1 MMPTMIGRYRIKAEL
16 GRGGMST
23 VYLAHDPLFDRDV
36 AIKLLPLELLHQPT
50 FRRRF
55 EREAKVVA
63 ALEHPAI
70 VPVYDFGEN
79 DGQPFLVMRF
89 MTGGSLSE
97 RLNQGAISLTES
109 AQIISYLAPA
119 LDEVH
124 AHGVIHRDLKPSNI
138 LFDQRG
144 QPFISDFGTA
154 KLQDAQTKLTD
165 TGGAVGTPAYMSPEQ
180 IQANADLDGR
190 SDIYTLG
197 VILFEMLSGSHP
209 FETNTPI
216 AIAVKH
222 MFEPVPRLLDMDPN
236 LPANCQAVIAK
247 AMAKKKEDRYATA
260 VSFANEFNVVVEQI
274 EGSEVITPLPELEK
288 GRRLALL
295 ISNTDY
301 KAEGLS
307 KLVAPPNSIYD
318 VADVLM
324 NPDIGGYEEV
334 LTLVNEPAEAI
345 RRAVAQFYAKKS
357 ADDHL
362 LLYFMGHAA
371 LGKQG
376 RIYLIANDT
385 DPSLLRGTSI
395 PAAFIADEMDNSLS
409 KKQILVLD
417 CHYSDTAP
425 SEVPGLVG
433 RSIDSA
439 ETFSRNGHQRVVVS
453 AYDSTEY
460 NWNNGHISGQAEP
473 SPFSRHFVDGLRS
486 GAADKNENGIITIGE
501 LFDYVQEQMATK
513 VSSGKHHPRKW
524 TPNFIKSSDEIVVGR
539 APINAPT
546 PLSQIVP
553 PPSNLLSKPLITLP
567 EEAKLTDA
575 DQTIASIFRQGRTR
589 WAVVGISALLL
600 FILFG
605 GLTTMANGSK
615 SNESNIVLGSTE
627 TSTPT
632 LTTTAV
638 SPTKTTTAVN
648 TTEPTNTPPPATPTA
663 LATATAIVA
672 EEETEDEE
680 GDSIETAVAILS
692 SSIFD
697 YPDTNANELT
707 FIGVGDAVNV
717 IGKSELGNWL
727 YVQTD
732 EGIEGFIYS
741 PRLEFAGNLE
751 SLPIKT
757 TSSTFI
763 PSTTDCNAAGCAPLT
778 MDAYPILGTRCEGDN
793 RYRTVYLSGQG
804 GDGSYTYYWNGE
816 KLAGPQS
823 EGFGFEVNGGED
835 ERVIGMGKIVSGD
848 GQTVETELFIDDFSC
863 D

>member
-1 MMPTMIGRYRIKAEL
+1 MMPNMIGRYRIKAEL

-79 DGQPFLVMRF
+79 EGQPFLVMRF

-144 QPFISDFGTA
+144 MPFISDFGTA

-180 IQANADLDGR
+180 IQANEDLDGR

-247 AMAKKKEDRYATA
+247 AMAKKKEDRYQTA
-260 VSFANEFNVVVEQI
+260 VAFAAEFTAVVDQLQAGELALVQP
-274 EGSEVITPLPELEK
+274 EVEK

-295 ISNTDY
+295 IGNSQY

-307 KLVAPPNSIYD
+307 KLIAPPSSIHD

-324 NPDIGGYEEV
+324 NPEIGAYEEV
-334 LTLVNEPAEAI
+334 LTLVDEPAEAI
-345 RRAVAQFYAKKS
+345 RRAVAQFYANKTV
-357 ADDHL
+357 DDQL

-371 LGKQG
+371 LGKHG

-395 PAAFIADEMDNSLS
+395 PTAFIADEMDNSQS
-409 KKQILVLD
+409 QKQIFVLD

-425 SEVPGLVG
+425 SETPNLVG
-433 RSIDSA
+433 RSIDTA
-439 ETFSRNGHQRVVVS
+439 ETFSRNGHQRVVVT

-460 NWNNGHISGQAEP
+460 NWNNGHVSGKAEP
-473 SPFSRHFVDGLRS
+473 SQFSRYFVDGLRS
-486 GAADKNENGIITIGE
+486 GAADANEDGKITIGE
-501 LFDYVQEQMATK
+501 LFNFVQDQIATK
-513 VSSGKHHPRKW
+513 VSSGKHQPRKW
-524 TPNFIKSSDEIVVGR
+524 TPNFIQSSDDIVVGR
-539 APINAPT
+539 APLNAPS
-546 PLSQIVP
+546 PISQVVLPQSQLAKAPILSIP
-553 PPSNLLSKPLITLP
+553 T
-567 EEAKLTDA
+567 EDDAKAQFTSESSPKFWNRKV
-575 DQTIASIFRQGRTR
+575 TK
-589 WAVVGISALLL
+589 WALAVTGFFLM

-605 GLTTMANGSK
+605 GFTTASLNKEPSDEN
-615 SNESNIVLGSTE
+615 SVVAITE
-627 TSTPT
+627 TKAATAVSTPT
-632 LTTTAV
+632 PIPPTAV
-638 SPTKTTTAVN
+638 PPTA
-648 TTEPTNTPPPATPTA
+648 EPTQEVLPTVTPTIIEP
-663 LATATAIVA
+663 TATEVV
-672 EEETEDEE
+672 EDGEDEA
-680 GDSIETAVAILS
+680 ETAVALLS

-697 YPDTNANELT
+697 FPDTDADELT
-707 FIGVGDAVNV
+707 FIGVGDKVTVLGRA
-717 IGKSELGNWL
+717 ELGNWL
-727 YVQTD
+727 YVQTE
-732 EGIEGFIYS
+732 EGIEGFIHG
-741 PRLEFAGNLE
+741 PRVDYAGDVAALTIQTPSGTFVAN
-751 SLPIKT
+751 
-757 TSSTFI
+757 TSTCSE
-763 PSTTDCNAAGCAPLT
+763 NGCASLI
-778 MDAYPILGTRCEGDN
+778 MDAYPILGTRCEGGN
-793 RYRTVYLSGQG
+793 RYRTIYLSGNG
-804 GDGSYTYYWNGE
+804 GNGSYTYYWNGE
-816 KLAGPQS
+816 KVAGPQTD
-823 EGFGFEVNGGED
+823 GFGFEVNGGSD
-835 ERVIGMGKIVSGD
+835 GRVIGTGKIISGD
-848 GQTVETELFIDDFSC
+848 GQTVEKELFIDDFSC
-863 D
+863 N

>member
-1 MMPTMIGRYRIKAEL
+1 MIGRYRIKAEL

-97 RLNQGAISLTES
+97 RLNQGPISLKES
-109 AQIISYLAPA
+109 AQMIAHLASA

-247 AMAKKKEDRYATA
+247 AMAKKKEDRHATA
-260 VSFANEFNVVVEQI
+260 VSFANEFNAVVEQL
-274 EGSEVITPLPELEK
+274 EGAEPIIPLPELEK

-295 ISNTDY
+295 IGNTDY
-301 KAEGLS
+301 KAERLS
-307 KLVAPPNSIYD
+307 KLVPPPNSIYD

-357 ADDHL
+357 ADDQL

-395 PAAFIADEMDNSLS
+395 PAAFIADEMDNSQS
-409 KKQILVLD
+409 HKQILVLD

-425 SEVPGLVG
+425 SEVPDLVG

-486 GAADKNENGIITIGE
+486 GAADKDENGIITIGE

-513 VSSGKHHPRKW
+513 VSNGKHYPRKW
-524 TPNFIKSSDEIVVGR
+524 TPNFIKSSDEIIVGR
-539 APINAPT
+539 APINAAAPI
-546 PLSQIVP
+546 SQIAS
-553 PPSNLLSKPLITLP
+553 PPSNLLSKPMLTLP
-567 EEAKLTDA
+567 EEDSPPQAAQTTSSFVKQSRTKLA
-575 DQTIASIFRQGRTR
+575 LIG
-589 WAVVGISALLL
+589 VGALLL

-605 GLTTMANGSK
+605 GLTTLANGSK
-615 SNESNIVLGSTE
+615 NNEANIVLGSTE
-627 TSTPT
+627 TATAT
-632 LTTTAV
+632 LTATAV
-638 SPTKTTTAVN
+638 SPTKTATTAAN
-648 TTEPTNTPPPATPTA
+648 TPEPTNTPPPQKPT
-663 LATATAIVA
+663 ATATAIIV
-672 EEETEDEE
+672 EDEIKE
-680 GDSIETAVAILS
+680 DAKIETAVALLS

-697 YPDTNANELT
+697 YPDTDAQELT
-707 FIGVGDAVNV
+707 FIGVGDVVNV

-727 YVQTD
+727 YVKTD

-741 PRLEFAGNLE
+741 PRLEFAGDLDA
-751 SLPIKT
+751 LPIKT
-757 TSSTFI
+757 SSSTFV
-763 PSTTDCNAAGCAPLT
+763 PRTADCDDAGCAPLT

-804 GDGSYTYYWNGE
+804 GDGRYTYYWNGE

-823 EGFGFEVNGGED
+823 EGFGFEVNGGD
-835 ERVIGMGKIVSGD
+835 DGRVIGMGKIVSGD

>member
-1 MMPTMIGRYRIKAEL
+1 MIGRYRIKAEL

-97 RLNQGAISLTES
+97 RLNQGPTTLEDS
-109 AQIISYLAPA
+109 ARILSHLAPA

-144 QPFISDFGTA
+144 MPFISDFGTA

-180 IQANADLDGR
+180 IQANEGLDGR

-236 LPANCQAVIAK
+236 LPPNCQAIIAK
-247 AMAKKKEDRYATA
+247 AMAKRKEDRYETA
-260 VSFANEFNVVVEQI
+260 VSFAAEFKEVVQNLTGQYDFDIEPEQ
-274 EGSEVITPLPELEK
+274 EK

-295 ISNTDY
+295 IGNTKY
-301 KAEGLS
+301 KAEGLA
-307 KLVAPPNSIYD
+307 KLIPPPNSIYD

-324 NPDIGGYEEV
+324 NPDIGGFEEV
-334 LTLVNEPAEAI
+334 ITLVDEPADAV
-345 RRAVAQFYAKKS
+345 RRTIAQFYANKTV
-357 ADDHL
+357 DDQL

-371 LGKQG
+371 LGKRG
-376 RIYLIANDT
+376 HLHLIANDT
-385 DPSLLRGTSI
+385 EPELLRGTSI
-395 PAAFIADEMDNSLS
+395 PSTFIADEMDNSLS
-409 KKQILVLD
+409 EKQIVIFD

-425 SEVPGLVG
+425 SEAPGAIG
-433 RSIDSA
+433 RSIDTA
-439 ETFSRNGHQRVVVS
+439 ETFSRNGHQRIVVT

-460 NWNNGHISGQAEP
+460 NWNNGHILGKAEP
-473 SPFSRHFVDGLRS
+473 SQFTRHFIDGLRS
-486 GAADKNENGIITIGE
+486 GAADANEDGKITIGE
-501 LFDYVQEQMATK
+501 LFDYIQGQLATK
-513 VSSGKHHPRKW
+513 VSGNKYPQPRKW
-524 TPNFIKSSDEIVVGR
+524 TPNFIQSSNDIVVGKALINSPIPVSKVIPQSQVR
-539 APINAPT
+539 SAPKPKLIKQETARPKDAPHS
-546 PLSQIVP
+546 PAGMS
-553 PPSNLLSKPLITLP
+553 
-567 EEAKLTDA
+567 AKRMKWVMA
-575 DQTIASIFRQGRTR
+575 GIAGF
-589 WAVVGISALLL
+589 LF

-605 GLTTMANGSK
+605 GMIISMGR
-615 SNESNIVLGSTE
+615 NESVQASPQAGVPTE
-627 TSTPT
+627 LDT
-632 LTTTAV
+632 
-638 SPTKTTTAVN
+638 
-648 TTEPTNTPPPATPTA
+648 
-663 LATATAIVA
+663 ATATATVTATAVPPTDTPAPTTTPTNMPPTPTATVIA
-672 EEETEDEE
+672 TEEMHDE
-680 GDSIETAVAILS
+680 ETAVAILS

-697 YPDTNANELT
+697 APDTDANELT
-707 FIGVGDAVNV
+707 FIGVGDEVYV
-717 IGKSELGNWL
+717 LGRSELGNWL

-732 EGIEGFIYS
+732 EGIEGFIYE
-741 PRLEFAGNLE
+741 PRLEWTGDTDA
-751 SLPIKT
+751 LPIKT
-757 TSSTFI
+757 TIGTSANATN
-763 PSTTDCNAAGCAPLT
+763 DCAKGNCPTLSI
-778 MDAYPILGTRCEGDN
+778 DAYPIDGTRCEGGN
-793 RYRTVYLSGQG
+793 IYRTVYLRGQG
-804 GDGSYTYYWNGE
+804 GDGKYTYYWNGE
-816 KLAGPQS
+816 KIAGPTNS
-823 EGFGFEVNGGED
+823 GFGFEVTSAENTQLLGTSK
-835 ERVIGMGKIVSGD
+835 VVSGD
-848 GQTVETELFIDDFSC
+848 GQTAVKELFITGFSC
-863 D
+863 N